1 MSCVALCYW
10 DSKAS
15 QGGKCVLTTR
25 PPPLPH
31 THNHTYIYIY
41 IYRERERGS
50 YSYFF
55 FQSICKIIICNG
67 RVWKYWHFFR
77 LFISVTSPIVRI
89 LTHIS
94 DTYSIYSI
102 SNQFP
107 NCARLSL
114 DSVSYLDKCWPL
126 LSNDIAWSLFYLAPI
141 NIFHR
146 SILFSFLLTFLF

>member
-15 QGGKCVLTTR
+15 QRGKCVLTTH
-25 PPPLPH
+25 PPQTPATHKQPH
-31 THNHTYIYIY
+31 IYIY
-41 IYRERERGS
+41 RERGS

-67 RVWKYWHFFR
+67 RVWKSCIFSSFSY
-77 LFISVTSPIVRI
+77 LLTSLIVRI

-126 LSNDIAWSLFYLAPI
+126 LSNDIAWSPFYLAPI